1 MYTLEDLQDIQK
13 LLKKRWKMTAIPAV
27 LVLTAAAAVFVHGQL
42 SRSDHLWK
50 LTALLTILGGGWFL
64 FFFGLYIRPARSYR
78 THVHYMLEGRKR
90 ITTGVFK
97 SFSEEISSR
106 DGVECHAMMLNVGN
120 TDDPEDDRLFYYDIH
135 KPRPSCAL
143 GTTVTVQSN
152 DKMVASFEI
161 A

>member
-13 LLKKRWKMTAIPAV
+13 LLKKRWRLTAIPAG
-27 LVLTAAAAVFVHGQL
+27 LVLAAAVAVFVHGQL

-50 LTALLTILGGGWFL
+50 LTAVLTILGSGWFL
-64 FFFGLYIRPARSYR
+64 FIFGLYIRPARSYR
-78 THVHYMLEGRKR
+78 VHVHYMLEGRKR

-97 SFSEEISSR
+97 SFSEEISVR
-106 DGVECHAMMLNVGN
+106 DGVECHAMMLNVGS
-120 TDDPEDDRLFYYDIH
+120 TDDPEDDRLFYYDAH

-143 GTTVTVQSN
+143 GTRVTVHSN
-152 DKMVASFEI
+152 DKMVSSFEI